1 MSMHIQQARP
11 PHVVYERRAEED
23 RTASI
28 EQGRYVSRDVDY
40 AIVTPAGSKD
50 RVERVVADW
59 FLMLAGEVKA
69 ERWPQT
75 WLDQLRAGY
84 DAWARGQTPPESG
97 TPLSTWPA
105 LSPAQVKNWAQ
116 IGIRTIE
123 ELAEANEEALSA
135 YGMGAR
141 DMKARA
147 ILFLENAGDS
157 SALVAKLRAAEELIT
172 SMQVRMESLEA
183 QLKASAKAS
192 EKPAAAAALNPTP
205 APAATQ
211 KL

>member
-1 MSMHIQQARP
+1 MSVHIQQARP

-23 RTASI
+23 RAASI

-50 RVERVVADW
+50 RVERVVSDW

-69 ERWPQT
+69 ERWPQV

-84 DAWARGQTPPESG
+84 DSWTRGQTPPESG

-135 YGMGAR
+135 YGMGSR
-141 DMKARA
+141 DMKSRA
-147 ILFLENAGDS
+147 GLFLENAKSDS
-157 SALVAKLRAAEELIT
+157 GPLVAKLRAAEELIA
-172 SMQVRMESLEA
+172 SMEVRMKSLEA
-183 QLKASAKAS
+183 QLQAFAPV
-192 EKPAAAAALNPTP
+192 PAAAPALNPTP
-205 APAATQ
+205 APAAVQ

>member
-1 MSMHIQQARP
+1 MSVHIQQARP

-50 RVERVVADW
+50 RAERVVADW

-69 ERWPQT
+69 ERWPQA

-84 DAWARGQTPPESG
+84 DSWSRGQTPPESG

-116 IGIRTIE
+116 IGLRTIE

-172 SMQVRMESLEA
+172 SMQVRMESLEV

-192 EKPAAAAALNPTP
+192 EKPAAALNPTP

>member
-1 MSMHIQQARP
+1 MSVHIQQARP

-84 DAWARGQTPPESG
+84 DSWTRGQTPPESG

-123 ELAEANEEALSA
+123 ELAEANEETLSA
-135 YGMGAR
+135 YGMGSR
-141 DMKARA
+141 DMKSRA
-147 ILFLENAGDS
+147 GLFLENAKSDS
-157 SALVAKLRAAEELIT
+157 GPLVAKLRAAEELIA
-172 SMQVRMESLEA
+172 SMEVRMKSLEA
-183 QLKASAKAS
+183 QLQ
-192 EKPAAAAALNPTP
+192 AAAPKAAQP
-205 APAATQ
+205 A

>member
-1 MSMHIQQARP
+1 MSVHIQQARP

-69 ERWPQT
+69 ERWPQA

-84 DAWARGQTPPESG
+84 ESWTRGQTPPESG

-135 YGMGAR
+135 YGMGSR
-141 DMKARA
+141 DMKSRA
-147 ILFLENAGDS
+147 GLFLENAKSDS
-157 SALVAKLRAAEELIT
+157 GPLVAKLRAAEELIA
-172 SMQVRMESLEA
+172 SMEVRMKSLEA
-183 QLKASAKAS
+183 QLQ
-192 EKPAAAAALNPTP
+192 AAAPKAVQPHPST
-205 APAATQ
+205 

>member
-1 MSMHIQQARP
+1 MSVHIQQARP

-69 ERWPQT
+69 ERWPQA

-84 DAWARGQTPPESG
+84 DSWTRGQTPPESG

-123 ELAEANEEALSA
+123 ELAEANEETLSA
-135 YGMGAR
+135 YGMGSR
-141 DMKARA
+141 DMKSRA
-147 ILFLENAGDS
+147 GLFLENAKSDS
-157 SALVAKLRAAEELIT
+157 GPLVAKLRAAEELIA
-172 SMQVRMESLEA
+172 SMEVRMKSMEA
-183 QLKASAKAS
+183 QLQ
-192 EKPAAAAALNPTP
+192 AAAP
-205 APAATQ
+205 ATAQPV

>member
-1 MSMHIQQARP
+1 MSVHIQQARP
-11 PHVVYERRAEED
+11 PHVIFERRAEED
-23 RTASI
+23 RQASI
-28 EQGRYVSRDVDY
+28 EAGRYISRDVDY
-40 AIVTPAGSKD
+40 AIVTPSGSKD
-50 RVERVVADW
+50 RVERVVSDW
-59 FLMLAGEVKA
+59 FSMLAGEVRA
-69 ERWPQT
+69 ERWPQA
-75 WLDQLRAGY
+75 WLDQLKSGY
-84 DAWARGQTPPESG
+84 EAWTRGQTPPENG

-116 IGIRTIE
+116 VGLRTIE

-147 ILFLENAGDS
+147 KLFLENAGGS
-157 SALVAKLRAAEELIT
+157 AALVAKLRASEELIA

-183 QLKASAKAS
+183 QLKASAMENAKGAS
-192 EKPAAAAALNPTP
+192 AKPAEATP
-205 APAATQ
+205 V

>member
-135 YGMGAR
+135 YGMGSR
-141 DMKARA
+141 DMKSRA
-147 ILFLENAGDS
+147 GLFLENAKSDS
-157 SALVAKLRAAEELIT
+157 GPLVAKLHAAEAQNAA
-172 SMQVRMESLEA
+172 MQVRLESLEA
-183 QLKASAKAS
+183 QLKSLAAAS
-192 EKPAAAAALNPTP
+192 EKPT
-205 APAATQ
+205 ATV
-211 KL
+211 

>member
-69 ERWPQT
+69 ERWPQA

-84 DAWARGQTPPESG
+84 DSWTRGQTPPESG

-116 IGIRTIE
+116 IGLRTIE

-135 YGMGAR
+135 YGMGSR

-172 SMQVRMESLEA
+172 SMQVRMESLEV

-192 EKPAAAAALNPTP
+192 EKPAAAALNPTP

>member
-28 EQGRYVSRDVDY
+28 KQGRYVSRDVDY

-135 YGMGAR
+135 YGMGSR
-141 DMKARA
+141 DMKSRA
-147 ILFLENAGDS
+147 GLFLENAKSDS
-157 SALVAKLRAAEELIT
+157 GPLVAKLRAAEELIF
-172 SMQVRMESLEA
+172 SMEVRMKSLEA
-183 QLKASAKAS
+183 QLQ
-192 EKPAAAAALNPTP
+192 AA
-205 APAATQ
+205 APAAT
-211 KL
+211 KTVLTKPL

>member
-69 ERWPQT
+69 ERWPQA

-84 DAWARGQTPPESG
+84 DSWTRGQTPPESG

-123 ELAEANEEALSA
+123 ELAEANEETLSA
-135 YGMGAR
+135 YGMGSR
-141 DMKARA
+141 DMKSRA
-147 ILFLENAGDS
+147 GLFLENAKSDS
-157 SALVAKLRAAEELIT
+157 GPLVAKLRAAEELIA
-172 SMQVRMESLEA
+172 SMEVRMKSMEA
-183 QLKASAKAS
+183 QLQ
-192 EKPAAAAALNPTP
+192 AAAP
-205 APAATQ
+205 ATAQPI

>member
-69 ERWPQT
+69 ERWPQA

-123 ELAEANEEALSA
+123 ELAEANEETLSA
-135 YGMGAR
+135 YGMGSR
-141 DMKARA
+141 DMKSRA
-147 ILFLENAGDS
+147 GLFLENAKSDS
-157 SALVAKLRAAEELIT
+157 GPLVAKLRAAEELIA
-172 SMQVRMESLEA
+172 SMEVRMKSMEA
-183 QLKASAKAS
+183 QLQAATPV
-192 EKPAAAAALNPTP
+192 PAAAPV
-205 APAATQ
+205 

>member
-1 MSMHIQQARP
+1 MSVHIQQARP

-69 ERWPQT
+69 ERWPQA

-84 DAWARGQTPPESG
+84 ESWTRGQTPPESG

-123 ELAEANEEALSA
+123 ELADANEETLSA
-135 YGMGAR
+135 YGMGSR
-141 DMKARA
+141 DMKSRA
-147 ILFLENAGDS
+147 GLFLENAKSDS
-157 SALVAKLRAAEELIT
+157 GPLVAKLRAAEELIA
-172 SMQVRMESLEA
+172 SMEVRMKSMEA
-183 QLKASAKAS
+183 QLQ
-192 EKPAAAAALNPTP
+192 AAAPTTAQP
-205 APAATQ
+205 V

>member
-50 RVERVVADW
+50 RVERVVVDW

-123 ELAEANEEALSA
+123 ELAEANEETLSA
-135 YGMGAR
+135 YGMGSR
-141 DMKARA
+141 DMKSRA
-147 ILFLENAGDS
+147 GLFLENAKSDS
-157 SALVAKLRAAEELIT
+157 GPLVAKLRAAEELIA
-172 SMQVRMESLEA
+172 SMEVRMKSMEA
-183 QLKASAKAS
+183 QLQAATPV
-192 EKPAAAAALNPTP
+192 PAAAPV
-205 APAATQ
+205 

>member
-1 MSMHIQQARP
+1 MSVHIQQARP

-69 ERWPQT
+69 ERWPQA

-84 DAWARGQTPPESG
+84 DSWTRGQTPPESG

-123 ELAEANEEALSA
+123 ELADANEETLSA
-135 YGMGAR
+135 YGMGSR
-141 DMKARA
+141 DMKSRA
-147 ILFLENAGDS
+147 GLFLENAKSDS
-157 SALVAKLRAAEELIT
+157 GPLVAKLRAAEELIA
-172 SMQVRMESLEA
+172 SMEVRMKSMEA
-183 QLKASAKAS
+183 QLQ
-192 EKPAAAAALNPTP
+192 AAAP
-205 APAATQ
+205 ATAQPV